1 MFRPQGGESVFDVY
15 LDAYSTVILND
26 EKGRSIEFLTPR
38 ISFDPAICGACALT
52 GRIIYSQREVI
63 EIIHLE
69 IIASHLRGARLVVP
83 LELARESLKEA
94 ELRYKILILGP
105 SETSTMGPVFL
116 DDDSA

>member
-1 MFRPQGGESVFDVY
+1 MFRPQGGSVFDVY
-15 LDAYSTVILND
+15 LNAYSTVILND

-38 ISFDPAICGACALT
+38 LSFDPAICGACALT
-52 GRIIYSQREVI
+52 GRIIYSQREII

-69 IIASHLRGARLVVP
+69 IIASHLRDARLVVP

-94 ELRYKILILGP
+94 ELRYEILILGP
-105 SETSTMGPVFL
+105 SETSTSGPLFL